1 MPNISV
7 AKRRFLLCASLLNGF
22 PFLALI
28 PFAGGAIYSMPV
40 FAIIQITGGSS
51 STLLN
56 GSFGVLPNLRGFLVS
71 MPFWLVVGM
80 INGVLL
86 FKFRES
92 RYLKSGKLEY
102 LRFGTGAVV
111 TTLSLQIGM
120 GLLLGLFLHFVK

>member
-1 MPNISV
+1 
-7 AKRRFLLCASLLNGF
+7 
-22 PFLALI
+22 
-28 PFAGGAIYSMPV
+28 MPV